1 MEPDEIVVRALKQR
15 QELADKVARKKLL
28 TSESFVY
35 VSAANYYMNIKRSM
49 LQQVM
54 IRCIWM
60 HYYSG

>member
-35 VSAANYYMNIKRSM
+35 VSAANYYMYHNIKRSM
-49 LQQVM
+49 LQQVN
-54 IRCIWM
+54 IRCI
-60 HYYSG
+60 